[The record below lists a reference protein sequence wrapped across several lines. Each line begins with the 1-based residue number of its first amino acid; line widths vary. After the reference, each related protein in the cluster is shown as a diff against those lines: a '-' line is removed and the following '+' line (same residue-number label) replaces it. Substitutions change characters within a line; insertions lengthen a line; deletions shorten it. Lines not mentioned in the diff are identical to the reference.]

1 MSDSVKKRAIA
12 KILCESGPMIS
23 QNNPTPAGK
32 VRTITREMDLLKSS
46 EHMPSL
52 MIYDGEEQMVEE
64 DDKGSTW
71 QFPLA
76 VKILFESQRDLAEIK
91 DELVPEVQKVM
102 EQDLQLGRTGEL
114 DQRGR
119 RTAVHCAEVGKP
131 VGGAL
136 IHYEVEYRRMRGIR
150 IEATNL

>member
-12 KILCESGPMIS
+12 KIRGESATADLAEQS
-23 QNNPTPAGK
+23 DAAGK
-32 VRTITREMDLLKSS
+32 VRTVTREMDLLKSS

-91 DELVPEVQKVM
+91 DQS
-102 EQDLQLGRTGEL
+102 
-114 DQRGR
+114 
-119 RTAVHCAEVGKP
+119 
-131 VGGAL
+131 GA
-136 IHYEVEYRRMRGIR
+136 
-150 IEATNL
+150 